1 MFDSMSTNLDRFVA
15 AALAGDD
22 GAFRSLFDATY
33 QEVRLFAAARAPS
46 VEFMDEVVQATYV
59 IAFESLAR
67 YRPNGNLLGWLKG
80 IARNR
85 LLQELDRRARL
96 APIASAPAVSQVDDD
111 GPELGEKMVD
121 CIGRLTPTARNLLD
135 LRYQQRVPVQEIASR
150 LGRTASSVSVSLH
163 RLRQALATCL
173 GPEVMDHV

>member
-1 MFDSMSTNLDRFVA
+1 MLDAMSAELDCFVA
-15 AALAGDD
+15 AALAGDE
-22 GAFRSLFDATY
+22 GAFRCLFDATY
-33 QEVRLFAAARAPS
+33 REVRLFAAARAPS

-85 LLQELDRRARL
+85 LLQELERRERL
-96 APIASAPAVSQVDDD
+96 APIASAPAVSPADDD
-111 GPELGEKMVD
+111 GPELGEKLQD
-121 CIGRLTPTARNLLD
+121 CIGRMTPTARNLLD
-135 LRYQQRVPVQEIASR
+135 LRYHQRVPVQEIASR

-163 RLRQALATCL
+163 RLRQALAACL
-173 GPEVMDHV
+173 GPEVMKRV